1 MMDDGYGSGDDWVES
16 VSESEV
22 VGSVVNLDSSMV
34 SDKSVR
40 DISHFRSC
48 VGSGDPEDGQVE
60 MCGGPA
66 AVDECVSWERV
77 AKLLATEWTTYTRL
91 ISGGW
96 VESASESEVVGSV
109 VDSDSS
115 TVSLSRCY
123 VGSGDPEDGQMETCG
138 GPVRA
143 CAEDLKSWGQC
154 GAELEPCLPLP
165 LVRDTKVGD
174 TLNESSVVELYDTE
188 ESDVDCFTVL
198 CLYVANLLRA
208 ARCEMCG
215 YFKLQIHTTFDVRI
229 ENYRNN
235 ARHARVSAGPDEVP
249 YPIEPTRSVL
259 GRHTIG
265 FQIRHRRSAVESMW

>member
-1 MMDDGYGSGDDWVES
+1 MMDDGYGSGDDWVER
-16 VSESEV
+16 VSASEV
-22 VGSVVNLDSSMV
+22 GGSVVNSDSSIV

-40 DISHFRSC
+40 DISPFRWC

-66 AVDECVSWERV
+66 AVEECALWERV
-77 AKLLATEWTTYTRL
+77 AKLLATAWTTYTRL

-123 VGSGDPEDGQMETCG
+123 IGSGDPEDDRMETCG
-138 GPVRA
+138 GPVLA
-143 CAEDLKSWGQC
+143 CAEDLISWGQC

-188 ESDVDCFTVL
+188 ESDMDCFTVL
-198 CLYVANLLRA
+198 CLYVANFLRG
-208 ARCEMCG
+208 ARREICG
-215 YFKLQIHTTFDVRI
+215 YFIVQI
-229 ENYRNN
+229 
-235 ARHARVSAGPDEVP
+235 
-249 YPIEPTRSVL
+249 
-259 GRHTIG
+259 
-265 FQIRHRRSAVESMW
+265 W